1 MGKKA
6 NNLDRIEASIDAFE
20 AALEVYELRRKYR
33 QAAVTGKNLDR
44 ARQLLHDI
52 APKGYLSREILELA
66 EPLIEDPGSNLVDV
80 SDVGVDEADG
90 STVH

>member
-1 MGKKA
+1 MRLVGCGGKGSSKPGIV
-6 NNLDRIEASIDAFE
+6 LDATASIS
-20 AALEVYELRRKYR
+20 RRGERTTCLYSSPPSSE
-33 QAAVTGKNLDR
+33 

-52 APKGYLSREILELA
+52 APKGYLSREIMELD
-66 EPLIEDPGSNLVDV
+66 EPFIEDPGSNLVDV